1 MSNSFLKLLV
11 GFELEGFWFVGFF
24 LGCWDALRALGFL
37 LFFLLFFFCFVPF
50 IFPVYLGILSYTY

>member
-24 LGCWDALRALGFL
+24 LGCWVALRALG
-37 LFFLLFFFCFVPF
+37 FLLFFFCFVPF
-50 IFPVYLGILSYTY
+50 IFSMYLGTLSYAY